1 MRRRV
6 VAASVA
12 LVCLVLTGC
21 ASIPDSGGV
30 QRGDPAPADP
40 VDLDILALPPA
51 EGATQEQILDGFIT
65 AAQSPRNNYEVA
77 REYLTQA
84 FAEEWDPGDGATI
97 DVLGERD
104 VETVDE
110 TMLRL
115 EATPAGSLLDNGQY
129 EEPESRAPIPFE
141 YRFEQV
147 DGEWRIS
154 AAPPGIVIDEVSF
167 TGVFRSYTLYFFDP
181 TYRYLVPDVRWFAG
195 RESAQTS
202 VVQALIA
209 GPAEWLAPGVV
220 SAFPEGVQLS
230 PSAVTVSGETAS
242 VSLAGAG
249 LGDLRTAQRITAQLE
264 ESLIGVRTIE
274 QVDLALNGADA
285 DPPDLTDPRPE
296 PNPRVDPRTVVFDG
310 ETFGHLA
317 TSGERIEPIPGLSE
331 QVTALVPSGAALGPG
346 GESAAIRTPAGVS
359 ILRVDED
366 PMILDP
372 RANPVI
378 PAIDGEGIVWSVP
391 ADAPDQLAWYASD
404 GSSAQV
410 DAPWTGTAIAA
421 IEVSRDATRIVAL
434 LADGLRTNF
443 VAASIQRD
451 ADGKPIALSPIALRL
466 DDLDGTPLDVAW
478 LDASTV
484 ASLTR
489 LADGTTRI
497 VTQELGGFARRFDGP
512 AGGVLIDGGNND
524 LRALN
529 AAGELVVRS
538 GVGWQVRATGIR
550 LIASQE
556 PA

>member
-30 QRGDPAPADP
+30 QRGDPAQADP

-84 FAEEWDPGDGATI
+84 FAEEWDPGEGATI
-97 DVLGERD
+97 DVLGARD
-104 VETVDE
+104 IETVDE

-115 EATPAGSLLDNGQY
+115 EATPAGELLDNGQY
-129 EEPESRAPIPFE
+129 EEPESRAPIPFD

-147 DGEWRIS
+147 NGEWRIS

-209 GPAEWLAPGVV
+209 GPAEWLTPGVV
-220 SAFPEGVQLS
+220 SAFPEGVQLT
-230 PSAVTVSGETAS
+230 PSAVTISGETAS

-285 DPPDLTDPRPE
+285 DPPDVR
-296 PNPRVDPRTVVFDG
+296 
-310 ETFGHLA
+310 
-317 TSGERIEPIPGLSE
+317 GLEWKS
-331 QVTALVPSGAALGPG
+331 
-346 GESAAIRTPAGVS
+346 RAG
-359 ILRVDED
+359 
-366 PMILDP
+366 
-372 RANPVI
+372 
-378 PAIDGEGIVWSVP
+378 
-391 ADAPDQLAWYASD
+391 DQSSSASD
-404 GSSAQV
+404 GQNRDRCQNRRQCSQPRCTARS
-410 DAPWTGTAIAA
+410 GTA
-421 IEVSRDATRIVAL
+421 EVT
-434 LADGLRTNF
+434 
-443 VAASIQRD
+443 
-451 ADGKPIALSPIALRL
+451 
-466 DDLDGTPLDVAW
+466 
-478 LDASTV
+478 
-484 ASLTR
+484 
-489 LADGTTRI
+489 
-497 VTQELGGFARRFDGP
+497 
-512 AGGVLIDGGNND
+512 D
-524 LRALN
+524 LRRQTT
-529 AAGELVVRS
+529 AADKYKS
-538 GVGWQVRATGIR
+538 G
-550 LIASQE
+550 
-556 PA
+556 